1 MPSSRYSL
9 TPNLPTKILAATGNV
24 TEVLIIDSHLD
35 GLAETLGKL
44 RPGVEVWQLD
54 GGASALDQV
63 SSILAGY
70 QGLSAIHLMSHG
82 RSGEIHLGT
91 EIISGD
97 TLAEQG
103 DMFGLWGR
111 ALKADGDFLLY
122 GCDIASGEAG
132 SAFVTAF
139 AAATDYQAGHLSAD
153 VVFAWFQAHNSSLAK
168 MDNTTYVQ
176 TLYQNTY
183 GRQANTTEL
192 NGHLAELQNNT
203 LDRNGLAVKL
213 AASSEAITAIGTVMQ
228 FDGWV

>member
-1 MPSSRYSL
+1 FTAEYD
-9 TPNLPTKILAATGNV
+9 PNVLNV
-24 TEVLIIDSHLD
+24 TANRQFTGSEGDEMGYLPM
-35 GLAETLGKL
+35 GLALNVDGGKGHDVLKLTTTRADYALERNGNALEITRLNDGAMLSLQNAESIAFDNGDILHLTHNGVEATLARLFQTFLNRDASVSEWQLGK
-44 RPGVEVWQLD
+44 Q
-54 GGASALDQV
+54 
-63 SSILAGY
+63 
-70 QGLSAIHLMSHG
+70 
-82 RSGEIHLGT
+82 
-91 EIISGD
+91 
-97 TLAEQG
+97 
-103 DMFGLWGR
+103 
-111 ALKADGDFLLY
+111 
-122 GCDIASGEAG
+122 
-132 SAFVTAF
+132 
-139 AAATDYQAGHLSAD
+139 AATDYQAGRLSAD